1 MTDGTDIDDVPMV
14 AASPSNAEGHVLPE
28 FVGRVGFERELLDNS
43 SSLICFC
50 RRETIEY
57 MNAQGM
63 RMLRAESADNLV
75 GRPFSDFCD
84 DNFGVLF
91 ARGLDTFVHNGEGTL
106 LKLHSLDDAWIDV
119 TMRVFKLDCR
129 GSQDDTVYM
138 IECND
143 ISQYIKASEI
153 TLLREARIGR
163 ILQTIT
169 EGIITADEIGT
180 IEDINPA
187 AEKMFGIS
195 KQTAVGQNVKIFMKA
210 DEQAALDDALVRY
223 SNTGEAAIL
232 GKLRE
237 AEALRADGTTFPVEF
252 TISEIDEGSGRRKF
266 IGVMRDITVRK
277 QHLKQIEFFAHH
289 DALTGLPNRHLFDD
303 RLTQALIVTGRRK
316 SRLALM
322 FIDLDKFKS
331 INDTFGHE
339 VGDIVLNSVATR
351 LLNRVRASDTVARV
365 GGDEFVVVLDD
376 VGENENAAQIAQDMI
391 DSVTTPIEVGGEK
404 CTVGAS
410 IGIAIYPEDADAA
423 SSLLAC
429 ADEAMYRAK
438 ALGRSSYLF
447 SR

>member
-1 MTDGTDIDDVPMV
+1 MINGTDLDDELTT
-14 AASPSNAEGHVLPE
+14 AASRPHADGDLLPE
-28 FVGRVGFERELLDNS
+28 FMSHAGFERELLDNS
-43 SSLICFC
+43 SNLICFC
-50 RRETIEY
+50 RRGTIEY
-57 MNAQGM
+57 VNAQGM
-63 RMLRAESADNLV
+63 HMLRAENNDHLV

-129 GSQDDTVYM
+129 GSQDDPVYM

-143 ISQYIKASEI
+143 ISQYMKASEL
-153 TLLREARIGR
+153 TLRREARIAR

-187 AEKMFGIS
+187 AERMFGIS
-195 KQTAVGQNVKIFMKA
+195 KQTAVGQNVKIFMKV
-210 DEQAALDDALVRY
+210 DEQVALDDALVRY
-223 SNTGEAAIL
+223 SDIGEAVIL
-232 GKLRE
+232 GELCE
-237 AEALRADGTTFPVEF
+237 AEAARADGTTFPVEI
-252 TISEIDEGSGRRKF
+252 TISEIDEGYGWRKF
-266 IGVMRDITVRK
+266 IGVICDITVRK

-303 RLTQALIVTGRRK
+303 RLTQALIVAGRRK

-376 VGENENAAQIAQDMI
+376 VGENENDRCVLRNRARVNHERKVAAAVFS
-391 DSVTTPIEVGGEK
+391 DSASRRLVGRRLS
-404 CTVGAS
+404 CRRPS
-410 IGIAIYPEDADAA
+410 CR
-423 SSLLAC
+423 L
-429 ADEAMYRAK
+429 R
-438 ALGRSSYLF
+438 GRRSGCRL
-447 SR
+447 RGRRL